1 MRGFLLLSF
10 LSLTALVSALTTG
23 PYNIGDG
30 SYLGSDANG
39 GAGIRLSQGAAT
51 NVFNTTRQC
60 SVKGSGIN
68 IASTTFRFGT
78 IFYLPSRANAS
89 SIYISANSDITAGIP
104 LSVIKIFAD
113 AGATS
118 VTTSNGSSLI
128 VAQLQDGA
136 STVGTYLGNSHGPRA
151 GISTP
156 IRAGAAF
163 TIAQVTVP
171 GNTQDLSAGIIL
183 PVPATATS
191 VMKFS
196 QGYMTFILSGAGKE
210 ANVTYC
216 TFTGIGTMP
225 LQISLAGLKSNSL
238 VSTSNLIKFS
248 QGQTNINITYPVTQF
263 LRTAYPSAAKASIKL
278 SAFNVTVT
286 NASPATK
293 NLVPSTGYTSAVY
306 ALPISAST
314 FAVPSLPSGAPAS
327 TFPAVSFTPTKL
339 GTGATALL
347 AQGAV
352 RGTINLYDSASALL
366 AAVPLRCDNT
376 GSQAAVLPYDIA

>member
-39 GAGIRLSQGAAT
+39 SAGIRFSQGAAT

-78 IFYLPSRANAS
+78 IFYLPSRVNAS
-89 SIYISANSDITAGIP
+89 NIYISANSDITAGIP

-163 TIAQVTVP
+163 TISQVTVP

-183 PVPATATS
+183 PVRATATS

-196 QGYMTFILSGAGKE
+196 QGYITFILSGAGKE
-210 ANVTYC
+210 ANVTCQAPARSPTTGWTTFYSQPSLDGTSSPFTFALPPRGAPRPSFPPLNTTTAVSAYSPNC

-248 QGQTNINITYPVTQF
+248 QGQTNINLTYPVTQF

-286 NASPATK
+286 N
-293 NLVPSTGYTSAVY
+293 
-306 ALPISAST
+306 
-314 FAVPSLPSGAPAS
+314 
-327 TFPAVSFTPTKL
+327 
-339 GTGATALL
+339 
-347 AQGAV
+347 
-352 RGTINLYDSASALL
+352 
-366 AAVPLRCDNT
+366 
-376 GSQAAVLPYDIA
+376 